1 MKKIIII
8 LIAIISILALGAIAF
23 YFWPKPVNVTPL
35 PEIKSNVYQNDTYGF
50 TLIFPPDWKGY
61 TVIKGNWTGNLLK
74 EPGMAVGPMIT
85 FRNPNW
91 KETDHWQDIPIM
103 MFTNEAWKLIENEE
117 ISLGA
122 APIGPSE
129 IGRNSKYIFA
139 TPARWYGFTSDK
151 GQEEAVAIV
160 KNFKVNDPFKK

>member
-8 LIAIISILALGAIAF
+8 LLAVVVILALVVSVF
-23 YFWPKPVNVTPL
+23 YFWPKPVNTAPL
-35 PEIKSNVYQNDTYGF
+35 PKIKSSVYQNDTYGF
-50 TLIFPPDWKGY
+50 NIIFSPEWEGY
-61 TVIKGNWTGNLLK
+61 TIIRGNWMGTLLK
-74 EPGMAVGPMIT
+74 DSGTVTGPMIT
-85 FRNPNW
+85 FRNLNW
-91 KETDHWQDIPIM
+91 KEADHWQDIPIM
-103 MFTNEAWKLIENEE
+103 VFTPEVWKLIENEE

-151 GQEEAVAIV
+151 GQDEAVAIV
-160 KNFKVNDPFKK
+160 KKIRINDPFKK